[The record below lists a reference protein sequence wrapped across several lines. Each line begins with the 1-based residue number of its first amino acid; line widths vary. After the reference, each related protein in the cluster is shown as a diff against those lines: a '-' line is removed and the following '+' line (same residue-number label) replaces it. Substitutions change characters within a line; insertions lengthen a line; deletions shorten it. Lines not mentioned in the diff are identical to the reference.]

1 LKEGVICNTFIIQ
14 FISVKKFK
22 SILLISLFVFSC
34 EKEKDASIVG
44 SWEQISLYSPDSSG
58 QFSWSS
64 IIDVYP
70 PRLLLTADG
79 YYNFVYRDP
88 LGGGI
93 YSYNNLT
100 RQLTFEQLPSG
111 NISVANV
118 SFLDNEYLVIDHVSN
133 GILHAKSKYQR
144 K

>member
-1 LKEGVICNTFIIQ
+1 MKEGVICNTFIIQ